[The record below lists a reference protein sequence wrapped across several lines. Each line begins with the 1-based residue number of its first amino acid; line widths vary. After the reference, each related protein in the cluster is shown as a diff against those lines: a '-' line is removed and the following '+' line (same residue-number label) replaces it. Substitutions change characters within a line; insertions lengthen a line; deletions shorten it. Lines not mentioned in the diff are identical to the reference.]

1 MDSSIK
7 VKRITDIESRKRG
20 NECEKNVKAF
30 LEKNDIPYWMNVLV
44 RGELRDITEFDFI
57 IPGATIEC
65 KYNFN
70 FGRNDNLIKQ
80 ISIQLGLTGDLLLY
94 IYFLNITS
102 EQIDKLNARFVTDH
116 IDYKRV
122 RIITDLN
129 DLLIHKKKLTYVILE
144 NNTLYPFV
152 NSAENKDNVC
162 YVEKMNYYKLKLI
175 LDDDSK
181 IFDDYK
187 IILFDGEKIRPCRTT
202 IQQFDGYNDI
212 SLMTNDTTVILRS
225 KPANT
230 KVFVYDL
237 TKLRYLFNVFHKISP
252 VDPTFANDKYPTKF
266 VENITTLCVCGT
278 HYIFCNSKRTD
289 KCSKIPKEDKEVEIK
304 ERNYKRA
311 KITYTNE

>member
-1 MDSSIK
+1 
-7 VKRITDIESRKRG
+7 
-20 NECEKNVKAF
+20 
-30 LEKNDIPYWMNVLV
+30 MNVLV

-162 YVEKMNYYKLKLI
+162 YVEK
-175 LDDDSK
+175 
-181 IFDDYK
+181 
-187 IILFDGEKIRPCRTT
+187 IRPCRTT